1 MRGNANSARWGSIVK
16 PILRLVTSCENSRYR
31 YCFLRYD
38 HSSLWFHRLSCIVVG
53 FRSFSIPRLL
63 QTGGERRIVS
73 VKRRGRDS
81 WEAQLEKICKVKE
94 RCSAISELIIENERK
109 KYIYVDVSRKKV
121 NIHRREFSSE
131 NEIANDLRNECA
143 STMQILLARLEYI
156 LEKNAKRYK
165 SFFN

>member
-63 QTGGERRIVS
+63 QTDGERRIVS

-81 WEAQLEKICKVKE
+81 WEAQLEKSVRWRREMFGDQWIDNRKWE
-94 RCSAISELIIENERK
+94 K
-109 KYIYVDVSRKKV
+109 KYIYVDVSRKKSKYP
-121 NIHRREFSSE
+121 EE
-131 NEIANDLRNECA
+131 NFHQKIANDLRNACA

>member
-63 QTGGERRIVS
+63 QTDGEKRIVS

-109 KYIYVDVSRKKV
+109 IYIYVDVSRKK
-121 NIHRREFSSE
+121 
-131 NEIANDLRNECA
+131 
-143 STMQILLARLEYI
+143 
-156 LEKNAKRYK
+156 
-165 SFFN
+165 